1 MNKKINTISY
11 YDQYSK
17 NYDSFY
23 SNIQKHKMMLLMS
36 YMPKSELIF
45 DLGGGTGIFSEFTN
59 VPVINIDISS
69 KMIRFGLK
77 TRKYLS
83 IAADLE
89 FLPIRKNSIN
99 SFVSFTAYQNTKN
112 LNLSIKKLKITL
124 TDNSKGIL
132 TLLTKSQ
139 AAIQIENIFSKY
151 DILHEKISTKTED
164 ISYLIEL

>member
-83 IAADLE
+83 IAADLN
-89 FLPIRKNSIN
+89 P
-99 SFVSFTAYQNTKN
+99 THTK
-112 LNLSIKKLKITL
+112 K
-124 TDNSKGIL
+124 
-132 TLLTKSQ
+132 
-139 AAIQIENIFSKY
+139 FY
-151 DILHEKISTKTED
+151 
-164 ISYLIEL
+164 